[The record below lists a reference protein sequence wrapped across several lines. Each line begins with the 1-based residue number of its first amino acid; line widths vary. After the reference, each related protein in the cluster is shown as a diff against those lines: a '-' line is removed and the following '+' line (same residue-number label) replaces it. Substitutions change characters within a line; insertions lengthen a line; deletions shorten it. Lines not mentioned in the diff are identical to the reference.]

1 MHVSMYYNT
10 MSFSPPLFISFFFS
24 AGDGEIKAWRWVDLK
39 SKVTAGAIK
48 TAE

>member
-1 MHVSMYYNT
+1 MYTCITIQCY
-10 MSFSPPLFISFFFS
+10 FHAFFVFFS
-24 AGDGEIKAWRWVDLK
+24 AGDGEIKAWRWGDLK